1 MAYFN
6 HNQSSGQLSLGKFSG
21 MFFTRQTRFMDAKTH
36 PGIFSAFLKRIN
48 AWRVERA
55 AANELSGLSDRELA
69 DIGLT
74 RLDIP
79 TVVRIRR

>member
-6 HNQSSGQLSLGKFSG
+6 HNQSSGQFSQGKFDL
-21 MFFTRQTRFMDAKTH
+21 FFTRQPRFMNAKTH
-36 PGIFSAFLKRIN
+36 PGIFSELVSRFN
-48 AWRVERA
+48 AWRAERSA
-55 AANELSGLSDRELA
+55 AHELFGLSDRELA

-74 RLDIP
+74 RQDIP